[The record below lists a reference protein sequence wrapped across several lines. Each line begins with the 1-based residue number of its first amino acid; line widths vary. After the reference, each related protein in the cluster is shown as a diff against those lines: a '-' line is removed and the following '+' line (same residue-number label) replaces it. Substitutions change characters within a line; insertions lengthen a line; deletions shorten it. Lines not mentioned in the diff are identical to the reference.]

1 MLNRRNINRRDAI
14 SALGAVALSARG
26 AFAQQ
31 PPAAPPASPATPQ
44 RVTPEVAEAHLKPGA
59 RPLLCVYSGC
69 FAKIPYAQLPEIVSS
84 MGYDG
89 IDLTVMPG
97 GHVDPSRYMVDL
109 DRAFQTFQDAGIE
122 LPMVTTSFTSPS
134 QAYAYAILYVSAELG
149 ARFCRLGTWPAPAVP
164 DVAAQ
169 NGPSQLAAIR
179 AMMVRND
186 LAQFAATGTRC
197 NITPL
202 LANHA
207 GSYPGRSIPEAEAL
221 LAGIE
226 PKAFGYCFDPVQAVM
241 EALPSGGM
249 LSGKAWESALQAALP
264 RLGAVALSDV
274 ALDQEPGAALK
285 PRQCALGE
293 GVIDW
298 KKFFSILAAA
308 RFHGPVSIHM
318 DYASASAVNA
328 MKKDLAFA
336 RARVEEAWPVS

>member
-1 MLNRRNINRRDAI
+1 MNRRDAI
-14 SALGAVALSARG
+14 SALGAAALSARA

-31 PPAAPPASPATPQ
+31 PETPPASTPQ
-44 RVTPEVAEAHLKPGA
+44 RVTPEVEAARAKAGT

-69 FAKIPYAQLPEIVSS
+69 LAKIPYAQLPEIVGS

-109 DRAFQTFQDAGIE
+109 DRAFQTFQDAGLE

-149 ARFCRLGTWPAPAVP
+149 ARFCRLGVWPPPLPPEAS
-164 DVAAQ
+164 
-169 NGPSQLAAIR
+169 GQLTNIR
-179 AMMVRND
+179 AAMMRND
-186 LAQFAATGTRC
+186 LAQFAATGARC
-197 NITPL
+197 KITPL

-207 GSYPGRSIPEAEAL
+207 GSYPGRNIPEVEAML
-221 LAGIE
+221 TGID

-241 EALPSGGM
+241 EGRSAN
-249 LSGKAWESALQAALP
+249 AWEAALQAALP

-274 ALDQEPGAALK
+274 ALDPDPDGAAK
-285 PRQCALGE
+285 PRLCALGE

-298 KKFFSILAAA
+298 KKFFAALAAA
-308 RFHGPVSIHM
+308 RFHGPVSMHM
-318 DYASASAVNA
+318 DYSPASAVNA